1 MIDKKRN
8 NKKRDRQGR
17 IYTREMARARYE
29 KKEDE
34 KDAKAKKEIKDPVE
48 AKIQKAMAE
57 GEFDNLKGKGKPLD
71 LNKYEQVAEHM
82 RIAYHILRNADFVPE
97 EVRLK
102 KEMEELKEQI
112 KLCRSESEK
121 KALRKQLADISQQFH
136 FTMEYNKQFRK

>member
-1 MIDKKRN
+1 MIDQKK
-8 NKKRDRQGR
+8 NKKKSDRQGQ

-29 KKEDE
+29 KKSAE
-34 KDAKAKKEIKDPVE
+34 KKLKPRREVEDPVE
-48 AKIQKAMAE
+48 AKIQKAMAD

-71 LNKYEQVAEHM
+71 LSKYEQVAEHM

-102 KEMEELKEQI
+102 KEMEELKEKI
-112 KLCRSESEK
+112 KQCRSESEK

-136 FTMEYNKQFRK
+136 FTMEYNKQFKK